1 MVLVN
6 YKGECM
12 KKIVSKNGYS
22 LFFEKKDNDEIDC
35 IAYETGK
42 HLTGQDV
49 ANQLNITRS
58 AICQSLK
65 RSIKRIFYR
74 LKKNNNIFST
84 VEIIATMAVVFN
96 VNTESEYR
104 NFFRLFPENIKGEVH
119 EEAYK
124 IGYYKN

>member
-1 MVLVN
+1 
-6 YKGECM
+6 M
-12 KKIVSKNGYS
+12 KKTVSKNGYS
-22 LFFEKKDNDEIDC
+22 LFFDDDEKKINC
-35 IAYETGK
+35 VAYETGK

-49 ANQLNITRS
+49 ANYLNISRS
-58 AICQSLK
+58 AVSQSLK